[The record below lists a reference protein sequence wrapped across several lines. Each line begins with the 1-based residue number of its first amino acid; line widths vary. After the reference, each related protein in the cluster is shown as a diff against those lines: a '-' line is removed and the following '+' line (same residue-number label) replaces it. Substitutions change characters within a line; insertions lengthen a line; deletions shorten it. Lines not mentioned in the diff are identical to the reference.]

1 MSGLIPPAL
10 LFPYVV
16 REPSET
22 NTNCTDPANKGL
34 VQDIKTDVS
43 YILYTEAAITS
54 LVNTLLMYANV
65 LVRPCQNPVPEL
77 LYK

>member
-10 LFPYVV
+10 LFPYRVS
-16 REPSET
+16 EPKGN
-22 NTNCTDPANKGL
+22 NTNCTDPANKDL

-54 LVNTLLMYANV
+54 LVNTYIT
-65 LVRPCQNPVPEL
+65 
-77 LYK
+77 KI